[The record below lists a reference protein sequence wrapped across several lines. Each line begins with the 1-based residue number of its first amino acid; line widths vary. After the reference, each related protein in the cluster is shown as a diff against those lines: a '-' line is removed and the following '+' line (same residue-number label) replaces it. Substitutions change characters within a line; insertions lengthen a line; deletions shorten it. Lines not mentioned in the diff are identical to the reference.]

1 MTELKDHV
9 IIQQEGE
16 DHIYTEE
23 DILNIP
29 TAEKEVD
36 ADQLVVE
43 TQVKII
49 DFFTSGVRRDDD
61 TSSYF

>member
-61 TSSYF
+61 TSNYF

>member
-1 MTELKDHV
+1 MYVTELKDHV

-43 TQVKII
+43 TQVKIV
-49 DFFTSGVRRDDD
+49 DFFTSGVRR
-61 TSSYF
+61 